1 MDYAAIGKR
10 VLKIRKHL
18 GLSQDEFSGR
28 IGISI
33 SFLGHI
39 ERGTRVMSIETL
51 SRIAKAGGCSADYLL
66 GLTEMQNCTEDVPPI
81 CLKEPIFL
89 QNVSRMKINTPKAES
104 GMLSAFGFSFL
115 FWFRLR

>member
-66 GLTEMQNCTEDVPPI
+66 GLTEAQ
-81 CLKEPIFL
+81 
-89 QNVSRMKINTPKAES
+89 SRMEECAADLLER
-104 GMLSAFGFSFL
+104 AYFL
-115 FWFRLR
+115 AKRVKDEDKYAKG